1 MYNKDKIITSRR
13 YRNDKKIGK
22 ITIYVNN
29 QDDAKEFWINKMN
42 FIVKFEQSMGP
53 DMKWL
58 EVGPNEDE
66 YTTFVLYNKDM
77 MKSQNPNISV
87 DHPNI
92 ILSTDYI
99 DSTYKQM
106 KNNGVEVGEIMKM
119 PYGSIFSFKDQD
131 NNNYL
136 VREDKF

>member
-53 DMKWL
+53 DMKRL